1 MERCDLS
8 KRQWGHLIAIGTLA
22 IYAAMLTFLL
32 LIPNPTQF
40 VPGITI
46 KDILA
51 HFLTF
56 TFLGMLFSLSGYAA
70 TRRFPWMIASFYAII
85 VELLQHFVPNRSVQ
99 LLDACMNVSGL
110 LTGILLIAAFR
121 NLRPRVWRKK
131 AEADSGA

>member
-1 MERCDLS
+1 
-8 KRQWGHLIAIGTLA
+8 
-22 IYAAMLTFLL
+22 MLTFLL
-32 LIPNPTQF
+32 LIPNPAKF

-56 TFLGMLFSLSGYAA
+56 TFLGILFALSGYAA
-70 TRRFPWMIASFYAII
+70 PRRYLWILASFYAII

-110 LTGILLIAAFR
+110 LVGILFVAAFR
-121 NLRPRVWRKK
+121 CLRPKTLPKK
-131 AEADSGA
+131 AEAESGA